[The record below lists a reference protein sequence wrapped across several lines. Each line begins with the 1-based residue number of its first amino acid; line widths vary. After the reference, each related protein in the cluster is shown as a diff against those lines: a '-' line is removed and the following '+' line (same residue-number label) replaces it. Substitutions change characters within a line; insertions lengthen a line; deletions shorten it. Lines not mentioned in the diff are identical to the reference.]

1 MSLNQN
7 EFGMRVPC
15 VQQADCLLFTVL
27 LVKPSL
33 SSAEADR
40 KFPAVQTVFLLVQRN
55 APESAVQVAFFLP
68 QLVQLLRADEGGM
81 IQEFLFTA
89 ARRSTLFGHKLICT
103 LRVRLSH

>member
-1 MSLNQN
+1 MYLAYMCGVFKKLIACLFSFLVLSKSRLRIHCKQTL
-7 EFGMRVPC
+7 FFLPC
-15 VQQADCLLFTVL
+15 
-27 LVKPSL
+27 
-33 SSAEADR
+33 SS
-40 KFPAVQTVFLLVQRN
+40 QRN

-103 LRVRLSH
+103 LRVRLSQ